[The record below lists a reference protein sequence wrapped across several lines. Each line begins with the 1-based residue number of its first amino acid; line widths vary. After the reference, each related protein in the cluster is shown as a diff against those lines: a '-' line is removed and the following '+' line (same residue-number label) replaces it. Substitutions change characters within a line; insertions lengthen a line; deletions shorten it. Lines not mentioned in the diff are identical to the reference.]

1 MTTLIVIGSVVGV
14 ILIIFVLSAVG
25 ASRYKKAGPHQAFIT
40 TGRGGQRVCIGG
52 GMFVWPVVQ
61 SLYVMDLQAQKVPV
75 HREGIYSKNN
85 VPITIDVTLVYKV
98 KGDEGSVKLAA
109 QALRRCSKS
118 SMQGWEEAPPARFL
132 RSCRVWQRVRL
143 ETSLAK

>member
-1 MTTLIVIGSVVGV
+1 
-14 ILIIFVLSAVG
+14 
-25 ASRYKKAGPHQAFIT
+25 
-40 TGRGGQRVCIGG
+40 
-52 GMFVWPVVQ
+52 MFVWPVVQ

-109 QALRRCSKS
+109 QALQEMQQEFHARVERRH
-118 SMQGWEEAPPARFL
+118 PPVRFL
-132 RSCRVWQRVRL
+132 RSCRVLQRVRS
-143 ETSLAK
+143 ETLLVR